1 MPAKLK
7 QQKSEIILRTYVY
20 TCIYMYVK
28 IAKVDKT
35 HPSLFIYI

>member
-20 TCIYMYVK
+20 IYMYVK